1 MEPQGKSRV
10 SAKTVWVV
18 GLNVSALV
26 VVLLVL
32 YRIRQLL
39 ILLTVAAFLAMALNP
54 AVRLVQRLRVR
65 RGIAV
70 AVVFTFTIVVFGL
83 AVVSFVPVFVEQ
95 GQNLVQAAP
104 ELVEQLRNN
113 SVAQSLDQKFGLID
127 RARAAVQDHLS
138 AVAGSIFGVVKG
150 FFRGLFGFGTVVV
163 VTLFMLVFG
172 GDVFDGAVAL
182 LDPVS
187 GRSVRHVATRAQE
200 KVGRYVIGA
209 IVVASIGGTI
219 TGISLVIL
227 GVPYFVPLAVA
238 MAILGIIPYA
248 GPTLGGVLVVG
259 TTFAA
264 AGVSEGLVMLAVF
277 LAYQVTENNLL
288 QPFVQRRTIRMNP
301 LVIILVLLVGTE
313 LAGVLGA
320 VLALPVAGT
329 AQVVLEEWVLE
340 RGSGYRSD
348 GEEPG

>member
-10 SAKTVWVV
+10 SPKAVWIA
-18 GLNVSALV
+18 GLNISALV

-39 ILLTVAAFLAMALNP
+39 VLLTVAMFVAIALNP

-70 AVVFTFTIVVFGL
+70 GAVFALAIVAFGL
-83 AVVSFVPVFVEQ
+83 VVVSFVPVFVQQ

-113 SVAQSLDQKFGLID
+113 SVAQSLDRKFGLID
-127 RARAAVQDHLS
+127 RVRSAVQDHMS

-150 FFRGLFGFGTVVV
+150 VFRGLFGFGTVVV
-163 VTLFMLVFG
+163 LTLFMLVFG
-172 GDVFDGAVAL
+172 GEVFEGATAL
-182 LDPVS
+182 LDPAA
-187 GRSVRHVATRAQE
+187 GRSVRHVATRVQE

-219 TGISLVIL
+219 TGIALVIL

-264 AGVSEGLVMLAVF
+264 AGFSEGLVMLAVF
-277 LAYQVTENNLL
+277 LAYQVTENNVL

-301 LVIILVLLVGTE
+301 LVIVVVLLAGTE
-313 LAGVLGA
+313 VAGLLGA
-320 VLALPVAGT
+320 ILALPVAGT

-340 RGSGYRSD
+340 RGRGYRID
-348 GEEPG
+348 GEEPE